1 MDACIYSNA
10 HRGNYKI
17 IKEKLLVIEYH
28 QGVGTVDD
36 AKNFRKTQ
44 AADFSYS
51 PNYNIITDIR
61 NFAFNVSKQD
71 IWSYAEFLLANPQ
84 SVGVRRNAILT
95 QTPNQV
101 AIVTLFQQL
110 EQMLPQTIKVVSTV
124 GAALRWVDTDLS
136 HGEFDSIIKEMKGEM
151 ESGK

>member
-1 MDACIYSNA
+1 MDTRIYSNG
-10 HRGNYKI
+10 HSGNYKI
-17 IKEKLLVIEYH
+17 IKEKSLVVEYH

-44 AADFSYS
+44 AADSSYS
-51 PNYNIITDIR
+51 PNYNIIADIR
-61 NFAFNVSKQD
+61 NFAFSVSKQD
-71 IWSYAEFLLANPQ
+71 ILLYAEFLLANPQ

-95 QTPNQV
+95 QTPHQV

-124 GAALRWVDTDLS
+124 GAALRWVETDLT
-136 HGEFDSIIKEMKGEM
+136 HREFEFIIKEMKGEL
-151 ESGK
+151 ERNK

>member
-1 MDACIYSNA
+1 MDATIYSNA
-10 HRGNYKI
+10 HKGNYKI
-17 IKEKLLVIEYH
+17 IKEKLLVVEYH
-28 QGVGTVDD
+28 EGVGTVDD
-36 AKNFRKTQ
+36 AKHFRITQ
-44 AADFSYS
+44 AADSSYS

-71 IWSYAEFLLANPQ
+71 ILLYVEFLLDNPQ

-110 EQMLPQTIKVVSTV
+110 EQILPQTMKVVSTV
-124 GAALRWVDTDLS
+124 GAALRWVETDLS
-136 HGEFDSIIKEMKGEM
+136 HGEFDTIIKEMKGEL
-151 ESGK
+151 ESNK